1 MNMSIPKFSELFND
15 VLIVLS
21 DGNQHHRRELQAEVL
36 NRLVLTDAERAETM
50 SGGGN
55 RARSRVH
62 WAFEFLCQSGA
73 AKRPKRGYAEITD
86 FGRQLLQDN
95 PSGISLELLRQTEGL
110 KDWRRRS
117 LEARAARR
125 NEEELEDLE
134 DDVDGSDGA
143 DRTPHEQI
151 ENSIIAI
158 EAAVAS
164 QLLQRLREE
173 DPEFLERTVLKLL
186 HAMGYGSSEDDL
198 QHLGGSG
205 DGGVD
210 GVIRQD
216 KFGLDQIYIQAKR
229 YGSATVGRPDIQSFV
244 GALTGQHATR
254 GVFITTSSFSREA
267 KEFART
273 IQQYRVILVDG
284 EDLVRL
290 MIENKVGVTVSRIV
304 EVVEI
309 DENFFSEQ

>member
-1 MNMSIPKFSELFND
+1 MSIPKFSELFND

-21 DGNQHHRRELQAEVL
+21 DGNQLHRRELQAEVL

-73 AKRPKRGYAEITD
+73 TKRPKRGYAEITD
-86 FGRQLLQDN
+86 FGRQLLQEN
-95 PSGISLELLRQTEGL
+95 PAGISLELLRQTEGL

-117 LEARAARR
+117 IEARAARR
-125 NEEELEDLE
+125 NEEELEDLD
-134 DDVDGSDGA
+134 DDVDGSDSA

-151 ENSIIAI
+151 ENSRIAI

-290 MIENKVGVTVSRIV
+290 MIENKVGVTVSRTV

>member
-1 MNMSIPKFSELFND
+1 MSIPKFSELFND

-21 DGNQHHRRELQAEVL
+21 DGNQLHRRELQAEVL

-73 AKRPKRGYAEITD
+73 TKRPKRGYAEITD
-86 FGRQLLQDN
+86 FGRQLLQEN

-117 LEARAARR
+117 IEARAARR
-125 NEEELEDLE
+125 NEDELEDLE
-134 DDVDGSDGA
+134 DDVDGSGSA

-290 MIENKVGVTVSRIV
+290 MIENKVGVTVSRTV

>member
-1 MNMSIPKFSELFND
+1 MSIPKFSELFND

-21 DGNQHHRRELQAEVL
+21 DGNQLHRRELQAEVL

-73 AKRPKRGYAEITD
+73 TKRPKRGYAEITD
-86 FGRQLLQDN
+86 FGRRLLQEN
-95 PSGISLELLRQTEGL
+95 PAGISLELLRQTEGL

-117 LEARAARR
+117 IEARAARR
-125 NEEELEDLE
+125 SEEELEDLVN
-134 DDVDGSDGA
+134 DVDGSDSA

-151 ENSIIAI
+151 ENSKIAI

-284 EDLVRL
+284 DDLVRL
-290 MIENKVGVTVSRIV
+290 MIENQVGVTVSRTV

-309 DENFFSEQ
+309 DENFFLEQ

>member
-1 MNMSIPKFSELFND
+1 MSIPKFSELFND

-21 DGNQHHRRELQAEVL
+21 DGNQLHRRELQAEVL

-73 AKRPKRGYAEITD
+73 TKRPKRGYAEITD
-86 FGRQLLQDN
+86 FGRQLLQEN
-95 PSGISLELLRQTEGL
+95 PAGISLELLRQTEGL

-117 LEARAARR
+117 IEARAARR
-125 NEEELEDLE
+125 NEDELEDLE
-134 DDVDGSDGA
+134 DDVDGSGSA

-290 MIENKVGVTVSRIV
+290 MIENKVGVTVSRTV

>member
-1 MNMSIPKFSELFND
+1 MSIPKFSELFND

-21 DGNQHHRRELQAEVL
+21 DGNQYHRRELQAEVL

-73 AKRPKRGYAEITD
+73 TKRPKRGYAEITD
-86 FGRQLLQDN
+86 FGRRLLQEN
-95 PSGISLELLRQTEGL
+95 PAGISLELLRQTEGL
-110 KDWRRRS
+110 RDWRRRS
-117 LEARAARR
+117 IEARAARR
-125 NEEELEDLE
+125 SEEELEDLE
-134 DDVDGSDGA
+134 NDVDSSDGA

-151 ENSIIAI
+151 ENSKTAI

-290 MIENKVGVTVSRIV
+290 MIENKVGVTVSRTV

-309 DENFFSEQ
+309 DENFFTEQ

>member
-1 MNMSIPKFSELFND
+1 MSIPKFSELFNE
-15 VLIVLS
+15 VLTVLS
-21 DGNQHHRRELQAEVL
+21 DGNQYHRRELQAEVL
-36 NRLVLTDAERAETM
+36 NRLDLSDAERAETM
-50 SGGGN
+50 AGGGN
-55 RARSRVH
+55 RAKSRVH

-73 AKRPKRGYAEITD
+73 ANRPKRGYAEITD
-86 FGRQLLQDN
+86 FGRELLRDN
-95 PSGISLELLRQTEGL
+95 PNGISLDLLRQTEGL
-110 KDWRRRS
+110 KDWKRRS

-125 NEEELEDLE
+125 SGDGF
-134 DDVDGSDGA
+134 DDSGIESDPDDA
-143 DRTPHEQI
+143 DRTPNEQI
-151 ENSIIAI
+151 ENSIRAI
-158 EAAVAS
+158 EATVAS

-244 GALTGQHATR
+244 GALTGQQATR
-254 GVFITTSSFSREA
+254 GVFITTSTFSRDA

-290 MIENKVGVTVSRIV
+290 MIENKVGVTVSRTV

>member
-1 MNMSIPKFSELFND
+1 MSIPKFSELFSD
-15 VLIVLS
+15 VLMVLS
-21 DGNQHHRRELQAEVL
+21 DGNQYHRRELQAEVL
-36 NRLVLTDAERAETM
+36 NRIDLTDAERAETM
-50 SGGGN
+50 AGGGN

-86 FGRQLLQDN
+86 FGRQLLRDN
-95 PSGISLELLRQTEGL
+95 PNGISLDFLRQTDGL
-110 KDWRRRS
+110 KDWKRRS
-117 LEARAARR
+117 IEARAARR
-125 NEEELEDLE
+125 SGEGFDEVGSESEP
-134 DDVDGSDGA
+134 DDA
-143 DRTPHEQI
+143 DRTPNEQI
-151 ENSIIAI
+151 ENSIRAI
-158 EAAVAS
+158 EATVAS

-229 YGSATVGRPDIQSFV
+229 YGSASIGRPDIQSFV
-244 GALTGQHATR
+244 GALTGQQATR
-254 GVFITTSSFSREA
+254 GVFITTSTFSRDA
-267 KEFART
+267 KDFART

-290 MIENKVGVTVSRIV
+290 MIENKVGVTVSRTV

>member
-1 MNMSIPKFSELFND
+1 
-15 VLIVLS
+15 
-21 DGNQHHRRELQAEVL
+21 LQE
-36 NRLVLTDAERAETM
+36 
-50 SGGGN
+50 
-55 RARSRVH
+55 
-62 WAFEFLCQSGA
+62 
-73 AKRPKRGYAEITD
+73 
-86 FGRQLLQDN
+86 N
-95 PSGISLELLRQTEGL
+95 PAGISLELLRQTEGL

-117 LEARAARR
+117 IEARAARR
-125 NEEELEDLE
+125 NEEELEDLD
-134 DDVDGSDGA
+134 DDVDGSDSA

-290 MIENKVGVTVSRIV
+290 MIENKVGVTVSRTV

>member
-1 MNMSIPKFSELFND
+1 
-15 VLIVLS
+15 
-21 DGNQHHRRELQAEVL
+21 
-36 NRLVLTDAERAETM
+36 
-50 SGGGN
+50 
-55 RARSRVH
+55 VH

-73 AKRPKRGYAEITD
+73 TKRPKRGYAEITD
-86 FGRQLLQDN
+86 FGRRLLQEN
-95 PSGISLELLRQTEGL
+95 PAGISLELLRQTDGL

-117 LEARAARR
+117 IEARAARR
-125 NEEELEDLE
+125 NEEELEDLD
-134 DDVDGSDGA
+134 DDVDGSDSA

-151 ENSIIAI
+151 ENSKIAI

-290 MIENKVGVTVSRIV
+290 MIENKVGVTVSRTV

>member
-1 MNMSIPKFSELFND
+1 MSIPKFSELFND

-21 DGNQHHRRELQAEVL
+21 DGNQLHRRELQAEVL

-73 AKRPKRGYAEITD
+73 TKRPKRGYAEITD
-86 FGRQLLQDN
+86 FGRQILQDN

-117 LEARAARR
+117 IEARAARR
-125 NEEELEDLE
+125 NEEELEDLD
-134 DDVDGSDGA
+134 DDVDGSDSA

-290 MIENKVGVTVSRIV
+290 MIENKVGVTVSRTV

>member
-1 MNMSIPKFSELFND
+1 MSIPKFSELFND

-73 AKRPKRGYAEITD
+73 TKRPKRGYAEITD
-86 FGRQLLQDN
+86 FGRQLLQEN
-95 PSGISLELLRQTEGL
+95 PSGVSLELLRQTEGL

-117 LEARAARR
+117 IEARAARR
-125 NEEELEDLE
+125 NEDELEDLE
-134 DDVDGSDGA
+134 DEVDSSDSA
-143 DRTPHEQI
+143 DRTPNEQI
-151 ENSIIAI
+151 ENSISAI

-290 MIENKVGVTVSRIV
+290 MIENKVGVTVSRTV

>member
-1 MNMSIPKFSELFND
+1 MSIPKFSELFND

-21 DGNQHHRRELQAEVL
+21 DGNQYHRRELQAEVL

-73 AKRPKRGYAEITD
+73 TKRPKRGYAEITD
-86 FGRQLLQDN
+86 FGRRLLQEN
-95 PSGISLELLRQTEGL
+95 PAGISLELLRQTDGL

-117 LEARAARR
+117 IEARAARR
-125 NEEELEDLE
+125 NEEELEDLD
-134 DDVDGSDGA
+134 DDVDGSDSA

-151 ENSIIAI
+151 ENSKIAI

-290 MIENKVGVTVSRIV
+290 MIENKVGVTVSRTV

>member
-1 MNMSIPKFSELFND
+1 MSIPKFIELFND

>member
-1 MNMSIPKFSELFND
+1 MSIPKFSELFND

-21 DGNQHHRRELQAEVL
+21 DGNQLHRRELQAEVL
-36 NRLVLTDAERAETM
+36 NRLVLSDAERAETM

-73 AKRPKRGYAEITD
+73 TKRPKRGYAEITD

-117 LEARAARR
+117 IEARAARR
-125 NEEELEDLE
+125 NEDELEDLE
-134 DDVDGSDGA
+134 DDVDGSGSA

-290 MIENKVGVTVSRIV
+290 MIENKVGVTVSRTV

>member
-1 MNMSIPKFSELFND
+1 MSIPKFSELFND
-15 VLIVLS
+15 VLTVLS
-21 DGNQHHRRELQAEVL
+21 DGNQHHRRELQTKVL
-36 NRLVLTDAERAETM
+36 NRLVLTDAEKAETM

-73 AKRPKRGYAEITD
+73 TKRPKRGYAEITD
-86 FGRQLLQDN
+86 FGRQLLQEN

-110 KDWRRRS
+110 KDWKRRS
-117 LEARAARR
+117 IEARAARR
-125 NEEELEDLE
+125 NEEELDDFEDY
-134 DDVDGSDGA
+134 VDSSDTA
-143 DRTPHEQI
+143 DRTPNEQI

-254 GVFITTSSFSREA
+254 GVFITTSSFSSEA

-273 IQQYRVILVDG
+273 IQQYRVILVEG

-290 MIENKVGVTVSRIV
+290 MIENKVGVVVSRTV

>member
-1 MNMSIPKFSELFND
+1 MSIPKFSELFND

-21 DGNQHHRRELQAEVL
+21 DGNQLHRRELQAEVL

-73 AKRPKRGYAEITD
+73 TKRPKRGYAEITD
-86 FGRQLLQDN
+86 FGRQLLQEN

-117 LEARAARR
+117 IEARAARR
-125 NEEELEDLE
+125 NEEEREDLE
-134 DDVDGSDGA
+134 DDVDGSDSA

-290 MIENKVGVTVSRIV
+290 MIENKVGVTVSRTV

>member
-1 MNMSIPKFSELFND
+1 MSIPKCSELFND

-21 DGNQHHRRELQAEVL
+21 DGNQLHRRELQAEVL

-73 AKRPKRGYAEITD
+73 TKRPKRGYAEITD
-86 FGRQLLQDN
+86 FGRQLLQEN

-117 LEARAARR
+117 IEARAARR
-125 NEEELEDLE
+125 NEEELEDLD
-134 DDVDGSDGA
+134 DDVDGSDSA

-290 MIENKVGVTVSRIV
+290 MIENKVGVTVSRTV

>member
-1 MNMSIPKFSELFND
+1 MSIPKFSELFND
-15 VLIVLS
+15 VLLVLS
-21 DGNQHHRRELQAEVL
+21 DGNQYHRRELQAEVL

-73 AKRPKRGYAEITD
+73 TKRPKRGYAEITD
-86 FGRQLLQDN
+86 FGRQLLQEN
-95 PSGISLELLRQTEGL
+95 PAGISLELLRQTEGL

-117 LEARAARR
+117 IEARAARR
-125 NEEELEDLE
+125 SEEELEDLVN
-134 DDVDGSDGA
+134 DVDGSDSA

-151 ENSIIAI
+151 ENSKIAI

-290 MIENKVGVTVSRIV
+290 MIENKVGVTVSRTV

-309 DENFFSEQ
+309 DENFFTEQ

>member
-1 MNMSIPKFSELFND
+1 MSIPKFSELFND

-73 AKRPKRGYAEITD
+73 TKRPKRGYAEITD
-86 FGRQLLQDN
+86 FGRRLLQEN
-95 PSGISLELLRQTEGL
+95 PAGISLELLRQTEGL

-117 LEARAARR
+117 IEARAARR
-125 NEEELEDLE
+125 SEEELEDLVN
-134 DDVDGSDGA
+134 DVDGSDSA

-290 MIENKVGVTVSRIV
+290 MIENKVGVTVSRTV

-309 DENFFSEQ
+309 DENFFTEQ

>member
-1 MNMSIPKFSELFND
+1 MSIPKFSELFND

-21 DGNQHHRRELQAEVL
+21 DGNQYHRRELQAEVL
-36 NRLVLTDAERAETM
+36 SRLVLTDAERAETM

-73 AKRPKRGYAEITD
+73 TKRPKRGYAEITD
-86 FGRQLLQDN
+86 FGRRLLQEN
-95 PSGISLELLRQTEGL
+95 PSGVSLELLRQTEGL

-117 LEARAARR
+117 IEARAARR
-125 NEEELEDLE
+125 SEEELEDLE
-134 DDVDGSDGA
+134 DDVDNSDSA

-210 GVIRQD
+210 GVFRQD

-290 MIENKVGVTVSRIV
+290 MIENKVGVTVSRTV

>member
-1 MNMSIPKFSELFND
+1 MSIPKFSELFND

-73 AKRPKRGYAEITD
+73 TKRPKRGYAEITD

-134 DDVDGSDGA
+134 DDVDGSDSA
-143 DRTPHEQI
+143 DRTPNEQI

-284 EDLVRL
+284 EDLVR
-290 MIENKVGVTVSRIV
+290 MHS
-304 EVVEI
+304 
-309 DENFFSEQ
+309 